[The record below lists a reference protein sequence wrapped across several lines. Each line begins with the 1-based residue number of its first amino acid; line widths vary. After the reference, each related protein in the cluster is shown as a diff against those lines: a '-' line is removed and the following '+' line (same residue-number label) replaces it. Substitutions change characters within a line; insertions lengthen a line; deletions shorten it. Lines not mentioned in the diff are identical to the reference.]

1 MIIKYDKDID
11 VIYIKLNDGKIAE
24 SDEDKTVEEKK
35 EVPFVFL
42 SESSLVKE
50 WQSEEDDIWD
60 NWAKGKL
67 KNER

>member
-11 VIYIKLNDGKIAE
+11 VIIIKLNDGKIAE

-60 NWAKGKL
+60 KWAKGKL